1 MTIPFNQSSKLM
13 ESGIQWE
20 EEFIINQGKQQLMKN
35 VILGLLNF
43 PPSLREIFL
52 VHLQLSENFT
62 LES

>member
-1 MTIPFNQSSKLM
+1 M